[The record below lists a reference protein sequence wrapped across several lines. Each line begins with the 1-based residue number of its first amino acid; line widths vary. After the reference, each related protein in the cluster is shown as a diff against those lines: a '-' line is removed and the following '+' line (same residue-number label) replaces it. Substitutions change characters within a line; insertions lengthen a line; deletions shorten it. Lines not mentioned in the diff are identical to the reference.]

1 MRLGR
6 RQSRLQLSVDEQPP
20 HLLERD
26 VADELL
32 DVDAAIAQR
41 ATRPVRFSDLGRE
54 RNYAFEAGLNFA
66 GCCHRVVLL
75 AQVGG
80 LEG

>member
-1 MRLGR
+1 V
-6 RQSRLQLSVDEQPP
+6 SVDQESP
-20 HLLERD
+20 HVLERD

-41 ATRPVRFSDLGRE
+41 ATCAVRLSDLGRE

-75 AQVGG
+75 ARFGG
-80 LEG
+80 HEG